1 MNFGKDF
8 SELMAEADQTTSQL
22 ERERRE
28 LARRKAAE
36 AERERRL
43 QADDAKRKKELQ
55 SKLKSS
61 ASSNGAKDSRSAS
74 TSGRKSRI
82 DERKSL
88 GDEKKK
94 KPAGG
99 YKSDFLELMKEAEKV
114 SSQHKNLLEK
124 GASRI
129 GPEQVIE
136 KKTSGERPKTSAD
149 LRLARARSRTE
160 SKNGTGKPV
169 KVDSLKTQRG
179 SLRSQIGSPSGSEV
193 GRRSGAHEKVSL
205 TSSKARL
212 DSQPARRGTSPNV
225 TSQGVLSKKK
235 PDTDI
240 SSVRRGSPQTGNATK
255 RTLTDVRTKVDVAG
269 KASIRKETSDSKLSS
284 TYMGSSEEKGRRAG
298 DTGTKAR
305 SITSSAVS
313 SDRVRS
319 APSSV
324 KRGHDNDRDQTI
336 RKRQDDAEV
345 VSKKRRRSA
354 DAASDTKSGD
364 GFRRPYDIDPDI
376 QALRSGKTSVGD
388 LIWGIFGRNKREY
401 VGRDDLDDSDMEA
414 DMRSIQREEAR
425 SARLGRREDEDI
437 ERQEEEAE
445 KRRRLGKKAKK

>member
-22 ERERRE
+22 ERDRRE

-61 ASSNGAKDSRSAS
+61 ASSNGAKDSLSAS
-74 TSGRKSRI
+74 TSGRKSRV

-88 GDEKKK
+88 GEEKKK
-94 KPAGG
+94 KPVGG

-124 GASRI
+124 GASRPI
-129 GPEQVIE
+129 EAIE
-136 KKTSGERPKTSAD
+136 KKTPSERPKTSAD
-149 LRLARARSRTE
+149 LRLAKARSRTE

-169 KVDSLKTQRG
+169 KAESWKTHGG
-179 SLRSQIGSPSGSEV
+179 SFRSRIASPSGSELV
-193 GRRSGAHEKVSL
+193 GRPSVRERAAL

-212 DSQPARRGTSPNV
+212 DCQPARRGTSPNV
-225 TSQGVLSKKK
+225 ISQGVLSKKK
-235 PDTDI
+235 PDADV
-240 SSVRRGSPQTGNATK
+240 SSVRRGSPQTSNPIRK
-255 RTLTDVRTKVDVAG
+255 SLTDVRTKVDVAG
-269 KASIRKETSDSKLSS
+269 KTGIRKETGDSKISS
-284 TYMGSSEEKGRRAG
+284 TYRGPSEEKDRRDT
-298 DTGTKAR
+298 DTGTRAR
-305 SITSSAVS
+305 SITSSAVF
-313 SDRVRS
+313 SDRVKS
-319 APSSV
+319 VPSSV
-324 KRGHDNDRDQTI
+324 KRGNDSDRDQTI
-336 RKRQDDAEV
+336 RKKQDDAEV
-345 VSKKRRRSA
+345 ANKKRRRSA
-354 DAASDTKSGD
+354 DAASDAKSGD

-445 KRRRLGKKAKK
+445 KRRRLAKKAKK